1 MQKIKILLLFFFI
14 LLLSNTLQGE
24 KLKKENHMIPLF
36 LSMTIPG
43 GGQFYNKSYFKG
55 GIYAA
60 LEFSLAGAVY
70 YSINKK
76 NESEDKIE
84 KLKEQING
92 YNRTEM
98 NKLKKDAEYYSNNRD
113 KYIWLTAASILLSM
127 GDAYVDSY
135 FKNFK
140 KDIIVKGDKISL
152 VPSGNKISLIY
163 NW

>member
-1 MQKIKILLLFFFI
+1 
-14 LLLSNTLQGE
+14 
-24 KLKKENHMIPLF
+24 MIPLF
-36 LSMTIPG
+36 LSMTLPG

-60 LEFSLAGAVY
+60 LELSLAGAVY

-76 NESEDKIE
+76 DERKDKIK
-84 KLKEQING
+84 KLKNQVDG
-92 YNRTEM
+92 YNEAEM
-98 NKLKKDAEYYSNNRD
+98 DRLKRSAEYYSNNRD

-152 VPSGNKISLIY
+152 VPSGNKVSLIY
-163 NW
+163 SW